1 MIAPFHIGDFFE
13 ATRMMSELR
22 LSLFFD
28 ILKEARK
35 GPGVTDTNAMFDAME
50 GRAVL
55 GRISKRLNNTLVK
68 EGK

>member
-1 MIAPFHIGDFFE
+1 MIPFHIGDFFE
-13 ATRMMSELR
+13 ATRMMGELR

-35 GPGVTDTNAMFDAME
+35 GPGVTDTNVMLDAME

-55 GRISKRLNNTLVK
+55 GRISKRLNDTLVK
-68 EGK
+68 EGR